1 MFHFDGWSKPEHPG
15 PPLDPEGLVEN
26 NGCSAGPNE
35 PMPNKSMKEQE
46 TKVEH
51 PSPPNEPGGRWKIKM
66 GAHLLFRSQYVF
78 DRTLVDRHPGP
89 PLDPEGLVENNGC
102 SAEPNERNE
111 APFRNRHRPAFATT
125 GYNNGLI
132 SPALY
137 VAGGATVEDSYCLD
151 NGREPRR
158 LTEDLA
164 T

>member
-46 TKVEH
+46 TK
-51 PSPPNEPGGRWKIKM
+51 
-66 GAHLLFRSQYVF
+66 YVF

-102 SAEPNERNE
+102 SAGPNEP
-111 APFRNRHRPAFATT
+111 AP
-125 GYNNGLI
+125 
-132 SPALY
+132 
-137 VAGGATVEDSYCLD
+137 
-151 NGREPRR
+151 
-158 LTEDLA
+158 
-164 T
+164 